1 MLVQPDEGLV
11 AQLEPTVYQ
20 AFEMG
25 PPMELE
31 FWFSIGSTYTY
42 LTVMRM
48 NEIERNHNISLRLM
62 PFSVRQIMLDMD
74 NAPFPPNKANK
85 LKYMWRDIERRATK
99 YGFTAN
105 VPAPYPLQAFDRANK
120 IALVGFQDGWIKDYV
135 LQSYINWFQG
145 GLEAGGYEN
154 LAKTC
159 NVLSLNMDDII
170 ARSQSKEIDKLY
182 QDQTSAAAKKG
193 IFGSPSFMVG
203 DEVFW
208 GDDRLE
214 DAIGWLKSH

>member
-1 MLVQPDEGLV
+1 
-11 AQLEPTVYQ
+11 
-20 AFEMG
+20 
-25 PPMELE
+25 MELE

-74 NAPFPPNKANK
+74 NAPFPPNKASK
-85 LKYMWRDIERRATK
+85 VKYMWRDIERRATK

-105 VPAPYPLQAFDRANK
+105 VPAPYPLQEFDRANK

-135 LQSYINWFQG
+135 LQSYTNWFQS
-145 GLEAGGYEN
+145 GLEAGGDEN

-170 ARSQSKEIDKLY
+170 ARSQSQEIDKLY
-182 QDQTSAAAKKG
+182 KDQTSAAAKKG

-214 DAIGWLKSH
+214 DAIEWLKSPLNV

>member
-1 MLVQPDEGLV
+1 
-11 AQLEPTVYQ
+11 
-20 AFEMG
+20 
-25 PPMELE
+25 MELE

-74 NAPFPPNKANK
+74 NAPFPPNKASK
-85 LKYMWRDIERRATK
+85 VKYMWRDIERRATK
-99 YGFTAN
+99 YGFTTN
-105 VPAPYPLQAFDRANK
+105 VPAPYPLQEFDRANK

-159 NVLSLNMDDII
+159 NVLSLNTGDII
-170 ARSQSKEIDKLY
+170 ARSQSEEIDKLY
-182 QDQTSAAAKKG
+182 KDQTSAAVKKG

>member
-1 MLVQPDEGLV
+1 MRLKRDPS
-11 AQLEPTVYQ
+11 
-20 AFEMG
+20 
-25 PPMELE
+25 MEVE

-48 NEIERNHNISLRLM
+48 NEIESKHRISLRLM

-74 NAPFPPNKANK
+74 NAPFPPSKASK
-85 LKYMWRDIERRATK
+85 VKYMWRDIERRAAK
-99 YGFTAN
+99 YGFPAN
-105 VPAPYPLQAFDRANK
+105 VPAPYPLQEFDRANK
-120 IALVGFQDGWIKDYV
+120 IALVGLQDGWIKDYV

-145 GLEAGGYEN
+145 GLEAGGDEN

-159 NVLSLNMDDII
+159 NALSLDMEDII
-170 ARSQSKEIDKLY
+170 DRSQSQEIEKLY
-182 QDQTSAAAKKG
+182 GDQTSAAAKKG
-193 IFGSPSFMVG
+193 IFGSPSFIVG

-214 DAIGWLKSH
+214 DAIGWFRNPSKVEL

>member
-1 MLVQPDEGLV
+1 
-11 AQLEPTVYQ
+11 
-20 AFEMG
+20 
-25 PPMELE
+25 MELE

-48 NEIERNHNISLRLM
+48 NEIERNHDISLRLM

-74 NAPFPPNKANK
+74 NAPFPPNKASK
-85 LKYMWRDIERRATK
+85 VKYMWRDIERRATK
-99 YGFTAN
+99 YGLTAN
-105 VPAPYPLQAFDRANK
+105 VPAPYPLQEFDRANK

-159 NVLSLNMDDII
+159 NVLSLNTDDII
-170 ARSQSKEIDKLY
+170 ARSQSEEIDKLY
-182 QDQTSAAAKKG
+182 KDQTSAAVKKG

>member
-1 MLVQPDEGLV
+1 
-11 AQLEPTVYQ
+11 
-20 AFEMG
+20 
-25 PPMELE
+25 MELE

-74 NAPFPPNKANK
+74 NAPFPPNKASK
-85 LKYMWRDIERRATK
+85 VKYMWRDIERRATK

-105 VPAPYPLQAFDRANK
+105 VPAPYPLQEFDRANK
-120 IALVGFQDGWIKDYV
+120 IALVGLQDGWIKDYV

-170 ARSQSKEIDKLY
+170 ARSQSEEIDKLY
-182 QDQTSAAAKKG
+182 KDQTSSAAKKG

-214 DAIGWLKSH
+214 DAIRWLKSH

>member
-1 MLVQPDEGLV
+1 
-11 AQLEPTVYQ
+11 
-20 AFEMG
+20 
-25 PPMELE
+25 MEVE

-48 NEIERNHNISLRLM
+48 NEIESKHRISLRLM

-74 NAPFPPNKANK
+74 NAPFPPSKASK
-85 LKYMWRDIERRATK
+85 VKYMWRDIERRAAK
-99 YGFTAN
+99 YGFPAN
-105 VPAPYPLQAFDRANK
+105 VPAPYPLQEFDRANN
-120 IALVGFQDGWIKDYV
+120 IALVGLQDGWIKDYV

-145 GLEAGGYEN
+145 GLEAGGDEN

-159 NVLSLNMDDII
+159 NALSLDMEDII
-170 ARSQSKEIDKLY
+170 DRSQSQEIEKLY
-182 QDQTSAAAKKG
+182 GDQTSAAAKKG
-193 IFGSPSFMVG
+193 IFGSPSFIVG

-214 DAIGWLKSH
+214 DAIGWFRNSSKVEL

>member
-1 MLVQPDEGLV
+1 
-11 AQLEPTVYQ
+11 
-20 AFEMG
+20 MG
-25 PPMELE
+25 FE

-48 NEIERNHNISLRLM
+48 NEIESKHHISLRLM

-74 NAPFPPNKANK
+74 NAPFPPSKTSK
-85 LKYMWRDIERRATK
+85 VKYMWRDIERRAAK
-99 YGFTAN
+99 YGFPAN
-105 VPAPYPLQAFDRANK
+105 VPAPYPLQEFDRANK
-120 IALVGFQDGWIKDYV
+120 IALVGLQGGWIKDYV

-145 GLEAGGYEN
+145 GLAAGGDEN

-159 NVLSLNMDDII
+159 NALSLDMDDLID
-170 ARSQSKEIDKLY
+170 RSQSQEIEKLY

-193 IFGSPSFMVG
+193 IFGSPSFIVG

-214 DAIGWLKSH
+214 DAIRWFKNRSIAKF

>member
-1 MLVQPDEGLV
+1 MKWDPR
-11 AQLEPTVYQ
+11 
-20 AFEMG
+20 
-25 PPMELE
+25 MELE

-74 NAPFPPNKANK
+74 NAPFPPNKASK
-85 LKYMWRDIERRATK
+85 VKYMWRDIERRATK

-105 VPAPYPLQAFDRANK
+105 VPAPYPLQEFDRANK

-135 LQSYINWFQG
+135 LQSYTNWFQG

-159 NVLSLNMDDII
+159 NVLSLNTGDII
-170 ARSQSKEIDKLY
+170 ARSQSEEIDKLY
-182 QDQTSAAAKKG
+182 KDQTSAAVKKG